1 MNALCENRGFSLMGA
16 IYTTILHEVRNEL
29 GITNNEYVF
38 LDAINKL
45 SERDG
50 VCRIGNAYLANSV
63 GVGMRTVQLM
73 IPRLVQRGLLKQ
85 RNRALSVTN
94 LWVEATVRKNE
105 KTSFNTLEEN
115 EIISPKS
122 EKTSPKSEKSSQIT
136 DAIYTDNNKTN
147 NDSDFGADLLE
158 LNKALGRT
166 GRLLITKTRLS
177 HLKARLKNFT
187 VAELMVAAKA
197 IGSNDF
203 MKKGGHNTVDYLL
216 RNDEK
221 IEQWLGRTADKTETP
236 F

>member
-1 MNALCENRGFSLMGA
+1 MGA

-94 LWVEATVRKNE
+94 LWVEATVRKN
-105 KTSFNTLEEN
+105 
-115 EIISPKS
+115 